1 MNRLLIEIVDYMRAV
16 ASSYQVT
23 KQDMANSI
31 MELNMYFPDCSSVLM
46 LLLFDEYCVGQ
57 MTYSSHILGQ
67 LYMLFQ
73 AHFDQVENCY
83 HNMRFTSPEVF
94 SVCMQLAKEY
104 LSFFKEFFTLDQA
117 FEKYYPQLASIQGQ
131 LEGVAIRE

>member
-1 MNRLLIEIVDYMRAV
+1 MGVRGQQIRRIIPAAKESMNRLLIEIVDYMRAV

-73 AHFDQVENCY
+73 AHFD
-83 HNMRFTSPEVF
+83 
-94 SVCMQLAKEY
+94 
-104 LSFFKEFFTLDQA
+104 
-117 FEKYYPQLASIQGQ
+117 
-131 LEGVAIRE
+131 